1 MKVTIEEQKL
11 YDDFTASVFQRGYEK
26 GKEDATISYQNTYN
40 EGYVDGYAKGLNDR
54 KKEIEKAKREGY
66 DEGVTDT
73 IFNTDTY
80 TQGLNDAWECAKKI
94 MQLPNDTQ
102 ELFYLSA
109 KEAIAKIKEY
119 EEEQQN
125 IKSCDIK
132 FRVGDIVILNRDV
145 CGYKNA
151 KGSKGIIEKIAF
163 DDGIKEEKAFVN
175 FVGGL
180 NGWYRLRYLTNT
192 GKHYQLI
199 KEILAEI
206 RGD

>member
-1 MKVTIEEQKL
+1 MTTKEMEIQIHQFAEMMYRT
-11 YDDFTASVFQRGYEK
+11 GYEDGQK
-26 GKEDATISYQNTYN
+26 DWHN
-40 EGYVDGYAKGLNDR
+40 VDEER
-54 KKEIEKAKREGY
+54 EKAYK
-66 DEGVTDT
+66 
-73 IFNTDTY
+73 
-80 TQGLNDAWECAKKI
+80 QGLNDAWDCARKI
-94 MQLPNDTQ
+94 VQTSRGYSHDEINEIYGTRLRAFDLTP
-102 ELFYLSA
+102 S
-109 KEAIAKIKEY
+109 EAIAKMQKY
-119 EEEQQN
+119 EEAEQK
-125 IKSCDIK
+125 ILKSCDIK

-192 GKHYQLI
+192 GKHYPLI

-206 RGD
+206 RGENNDN